1 MPTFIS
7 LPLKHFVSALLLGL
21 PLTAAAQLPSPAG
34 VPDSLPV
41 TARPSTLRRATYW
54 AGQPANQRV
63 LIPAILFTAGALTT
77 RRVAVVNSDNEVRE
91 ELNEHVVP
99 VRTTIDDELRHVP
112 AAVALGLS
120 LAGVKGQHSTV
131 NQALLFALTYTI
143 NNTLTSNLK
152 NLTRVERPGNNGD
165 FSSFPSQHTSAA
177 FSAARFLDREYGESS
192 NWYRV
197 GGYSVATGVAALR
210 LIKGNHWLSDVL
222 AGAGVG
228 LASTELA
235 YWIYPRV
242 QRVLVK
248 GLQDQALV
256 LPFYQAG
263 AAGLTAVVVLR

>member
-177 FSAARFLDREYGESS
+177 FAAATFMHREYGGRSV
-192 NWYRV
+192 WYSI
-197 GGYSVATGVAALR
+197 GGYSVATATAAIRVL
-210 LIKGNHWLSDVL
+210 GNKHWASDVL

-228 LASTELA
+228 ILSTELA
-235 YWIYPRV
+235 YWAYPLV
-242 QRVLVK
+242 HRVLVR
-248 GLQDQALV
+248 GLQDRAMV
-256 LPFYQAG
+256 APFYSGG
-263 AAGLTAVVVLR
+263 AVGLVVGVPLR